1 MAHQRTTSSSHWTS
15 TQGYVFGVICLLL
28 GIAVGFI
35 VRGTMDHS
43 GGGSAPAASSS
54 PAATAAGTASI
65 PGMGGMNDV
74 TSQQLAEMG
83 RKKAAHCLDVRRVK
97 TNGLQEI
104 AIFRI
109 LQFDQFDPLEK
120 VDKVTLS
127 FERNAT
133 PNAQRAF
140 EQAPIKRVVPKTR
153 NFHTNE
159 RYPRHLR
166 AVHRFSKPAGRRAE
180 VG

>member
-1 MAHQRTTSSSHWTS
+1 MPIEDDFTGLVS
-15 TQGYVFGVICLLL
+15 
-28 GIAVGFI
+28 
-35 VRGTMDHS
+35 
-43 GGGSAPAASSS
+43 
-54 PAATAAGTASI
+54 
-65 PGMGGMNDV
+65 V
-74 TSQQLAEMG
+74 TG
-83 RKKAAHCLDVRRVK
+83 KKAVHCLDVRGVK

-109 LQFDQFDPLEK
+109 LQFNQLDPLEK

-133 PNAQRAF
+133 PNAQRPL
-140 EQAPIKRVVPKTR
+140 EQASVKRVVPKTR

-166 AVHRFSKPAGRRAE
+166 AVHRFSKAAGRRAE